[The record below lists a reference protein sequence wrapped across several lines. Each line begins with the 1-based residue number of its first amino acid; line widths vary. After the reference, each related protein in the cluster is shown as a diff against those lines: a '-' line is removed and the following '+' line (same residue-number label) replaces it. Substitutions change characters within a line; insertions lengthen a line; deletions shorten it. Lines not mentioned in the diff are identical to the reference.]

1 MLEEDI
7 GKIIETTLADEA
19 NGRMKV
25 ISPIYVRFL
34 FIWCTCF
41 VLRLH
46 MIASFFNAHDPD
58 ASITK
63 HL

>member
-34 FIWCTCF
+34 YTWFTCF
-41 VLRLH
+41 VLLLL
-46 MIASFFNAHDPD
+46 MFTSFF
-58 ASITK
+58 
-63 HL
+63 

>member
-25 ISPIYVRFL
+25 LLPIYVPFL

-41 VLRLH
+41 
-46 MIASFFNAHDPD
+46 D
-58 ASITK
+58 
-63 HL
+63 